1 MASVKTPKIGF
12 ISLGC
17 PKAGSDTEKIMTRV
31 KTQGY
36 EISSSFDK
44 SDVVVVNTC
53 GFIDSAIEE
62 SLNTIDEALKSNGN
76 VIVTGCLGEKRGII
90 EERFKNLI
98 AITGSEADKE
108 VVDII
113 NRVAPKPHDSFID
126 LIPKSGLRLT
136 PSHYAYI
143 KISEGCNHK
152 CSFCIIPS
160 MRGKLVS
167 RTPEDI
173 LSEAQNLVDSGV
185 TELIIISQDT
195 SAYGVDFKLKQSF
208 WDGKPVKR
216 DLYHLAKELKNFG
229 VWVRFHYIY
238 PYPHIDHMIE
248 LMDEETILPYLDVP
262 FQHASPKILK
272 SMKRP
277 ADAEDN
283 LKRIQAWRQ
292 INPNIALRSTFIV
305 GYPGETDHDFEQ
317 LIDFIKEANLDHVG
331 CFEYSNVEGATA
343 KLMSDQ
349 IPDIVK
355 KERYNRLMETQKTL
369 SEQKLK
375 SLIGS
380 IQHVVVDEVTDDFAL
395 ARSFRSAP
403 DVDGVVY
410 LKDPEGLMAGDRLD
424 VKITGNDAY
433 NLFAGPLDD

>member
-1 MASVKTPKIGF
+1 
-12 ISLGC
+12 
-17 PKAGSDTEKIMTRV
+17 
-31 KTQGY
+31 
-36 EISSSFDK
+36 
-44 SDVVVVNTC
+44 
-53 GFIDSAIEE
+53 
-62 SLNTIDEALKSNGN
+62 
-76 VIVTGCLGEKRGII
+76 
-90 EERFKNLI
+90 
-98 AITGSEADKE
+98 
-108 VVDII
+108 
-113 NRVAPKPHDSFID
+113 
-126 LIPKSGLRLT
+126 
-136 PSHYAYI
+136 
-143 KISEGCNHK
+143 
-152 CSFCIIPS
+152 

-195 SAYGVDFKLKQSF
+195 SAYGVDFKVKQSF

-216 DLYHLAKELKNFG
+216 DLYHLAKELKKFG

-262 FQHASPKILK
+262 FQHASPQILK

-317 LIDFIKEANLDHVG
+317 LIAFIKEANLDHVG

-349 IPDIVK
+349 IPDNLK
-355 KERYNRLMETQKTL
+355 KERYNHLMETQKTL

-380 IQHVVVDEVTDDFAL
+380 IQHVVVDEVTDDFAI

-403 DVDGVVY
+403 DVDGLIY
-410 LKDPEGLMAGDRLD
+410 LKDPEGLIVGDRLD
-424 VKITGNDAY
+424 VKITGNDSY

>member
-1 MASVKTPKIGF
+1 MSSVKIPKIGF

-36 EISSSFDK
+36 EISSSYDK

-76 VIVTGCLGEKRGII
+76 VIVTGCLGEKKNII

-113 NRVAPKPHDSFID
+113 NKVAPKPHDSFID

-173 LSEAQNLVDSGV
+173 LGEAQNLVDSGV

-195 SAYGVDFKLKQSF
+195 SAYGVDFKVKQSF

-216 DLYHLAKELKNFG
+216 DLYHLAKELKKFG

-238 PYPHIDHMIE
+238 PYPHIDYMIE
-248 LMDEETILPYLDVP
+248 LMDKETILPYLDVP
-262 FQHASPKILK
+262 FQHASPRILK

-283 LKRIQAWRQ
+283 LKRIQAWRE

-317 LIDFIKEANLDHVG
+317 LIEFIKEANLDNVG

-349 IPDIVK
+349 IPDYVK
-355 KERYNRLMETQKTL
+355 KERYNHLMETQKTL

-403 DVDGVVY
+403 DVDGVIY
-410 LKDPEGLMAGDRLD
+410 LKDPEGLMAGDRLN

>member
-1 MASVKTPKIGF
+1 MSSVKIPKIGV
-12 ISLGC
+12 IARGC

-36 EISSSFDK
+36 EISSSYDK

-76 VIVTGCLGEKRGII
+76 VIVTGCLGEKKNII

-113 NRVAPKPHDSFID
+113 NKVAPKPHDSFID

-160 MRGKLVS
+160 MRGKLAS

-195 SAYGVDFKLKQSF
+195 SAYGVDFKVKQSF

-216 DLYHLAKELKNFG
+216 DLYHLAKELKKFG

-317 LIDFIKEANLDHVG
+317 LIEFIREANLDHVG

-343 KLMSDQ
+343 KLMSNQ
-349 IPDIVK
+349 IPDNIK
-355 KERYNRLMETQKTL
+355 KERYNHLMETQKTL

-380 IQHVVVDEVTDDFAL
+380 IQHVVVDEVTGDFAL

-403 DVDGVVY
+403 DVDGIIY
-410 LKDPEGLMAGDRLD
+410 LKDPESLMAGDRLD

>member
-1 MASVKTPKIGF
+1 MSSVKVPKIGF

-36 EISSSFDK
+36 EISASYAK

-62 SLNTIDEALKSNGN
+62 SLNTIDEALKINGN
-76 VIVTGCLGEKRGII
+76 VIVTGCLGEKKSII
-90 EERFKNLI
+90 EKRFKNLI

-113 NRVAPKPHDSFID
+113 NKVAPKPHDSFID

-167 RTPEDI
+167 RPPEDI

-195 SAYGVDFKLKQSF
+195 SAYGVDFNVKQSF

-216 DLYHLAKELKNFG
+216 DLYHLAKELKKFG
-229 VWVRFHYIY
+229 IWVRFHYIY

-277 ADAEDN
+277 ADAENN
-283 LKRIQAWRQ
+283 LQRIQAWRK

-305 GYPGETDHDFEQ
+305 GYPGETDDDFEQ
-317 LIDFIKEANLDHVG
+317 LIEFIKEANLDHVG

-349 IPDIVK
+349 IPDNIK
-355 KERYNRLMETQKTL
+355 NERYNHLMETQKTL

-380 IQHVVVDEVTDDFAL
+380 IQSVVVDEVTDDFAL

-403 DVDGVVY
+403 DVDGVIY
-410 LKDPEGLMAGDRLD
+410 LKDPEGLIAGDRLD
-424 VKITGNDAY
+424 VKITGNDTY

>member
-1 MASVKTPKIGF
+1 MSSVKIPKIGF

-36 EISSSFDK
+36 EISSSYDK

-76 VIVTGCLGEKRGII
+76 VIVTGCLGEKRSII

-113 NRVAPKPHDSFID
+113 NKVAPKPHDSFID

-160 MRGKLVS
+160 MRGKLAS

-195 SAYGVDFKLKQSF
+195 SAYGVDFKVKQSF

-216 DLYHLAKELKNFG
+216 DLYHLAKELKKFG

-317 LIDFIKEANLDHVG
+317 LIDFINEASLDHVG

-349 IPDIVK
+349 IPDVVK

-369 SEQKLK
+369 SDQKLK

-410 LKDPEGLMAGDRLD
+410 LKEPEGLMAGDRLD
-424 VKITGNDAY
+424 VKITGNDEY

>member
-1 MASVKTPKIGF
+1 MSSVKIPKIGF

-17 PKAGSDTEKIMTRV
+17 PKAVSDTEKIMTRV

-36 EISSSFDK
+36 EISSSYDK

-76 VIVTGCLGEKRGII
+76 VIVTGCLGEKRSII

-113 NRVAPKPHDSFID
+113 NKVAPKPHDSFID

-160 MRGKLVS
+160 MRGKLAS

-195 SAYGVDFKLKQSF
+195 SAYGVDFKVKQSF

-216 DLYHLAKELKNFG
+216 DLYHLAKELKKFG

-292 INPNIALRSTFIV
+292 INPNIAVRSTFIV

-317 LIDFIKEANLDHVG
+317 LIHFIKEASLDHVG

-355 KERYNRLMETQKTL
+355 KERYNRLMETQKTI

-380 IQHVVVDEVTDDFAL
+380 IQNVVVDEVTDDFAL

-410 LKDPEGLMAGDRLD
+410 LKDPEGLMAADRLD
-424 VKITGNDAY
+424 VKIIGNDEY

>member
-1 MASVKTPKIGF
+1 MSSVKIPKIGF

-36 EISSSFDK
+36 EISSSYDK

-53 GFIDSAIEE
+53 GFIYSAIEE

-76 VIVTGCLGEKRGII
+76 VIVTGCLGEKRNII
-90 EERFKNLI
+90 EERFQNLI

-113 NRVAPKPHDSFID
+113 NKVAPKPHDSFID

-195 SAYGVDFKLKQSF
+195 SAYGVDFKVKQSF

-216 DLYHLAKELKNFG
+216 DLYHLAKELKKFG

-317 LIDFIKEANLDHVG
+317 LIEFVKEVNLDHIG

-349 IPDIVK
+349 IPDTVK
-355 KERYNRLMETQKTL
+355 KERYNHLMETQKIL

-380 IQHVVVDEVTDDFAL
+380 IQHVVVDEVTDDHAL

-410 LKDPEGLMAGDRLD
+410 LKDPEGLIAGDRLD

>member
-1 MASVKTPKIGF
+1 
-12 ISLGC
+12 
-17 PKAGSDTEKIMTRV
+17 
-31 KTQGY
+31 
-36 EISSSFDK
+36 
-44 SDVVVVNTC
+44 
-53 GFIDSAIEE
+53 
-62 SLNTIDEALKSNGN
+62 
-76 VIVTGCLGEKRGII
+76 
-90 EERFKNLI
+90 
-98 AITGSEADKE
+98 
-108 VVDII
+108 
-113 NRVAPKPHDSFID
+113 
-126 LIPKSGLRLT
+126 
-136 PSHYAYI
+136 
-143 KISEGCNHK
+143 
-152 CSFCIIPS
+152 
-160 MRGKLVS
+160 
-167 RTPEDI
+167 
-173 LSEAQNLVDSGV
+173 
-185 TELIIISQDT
+185 
-195 SAYGVDFKLKQSF
+195 
-208 WDGKPVKR
+208 
-216 DLYHLAKELKNFG
+216 
-229 VWVRFHYIY
+229 
-238 PYPHIDHMIE
+238 
-248 LMDEETILPYLDVP
+248 
-262 FQHASPKILK
+262 
-272 SMKRP
+272 MKRP

-283 LKRIQAWRQ
+283 LKRIQTWRQ

-305 GYPGETDHDFEQ
+305 GYPGETDYDFEQ
-317 LIDFIKEANLDHVG
+317 LIDFIKEASLDHVG

>member
-1 MASVKTPKIGF
+1 MSSIKIPKIGF

-36 EISSSFDK
+36 EISSSYDK

-113 NRVAPKPHDSFID
+113 NKVAPKPHDSFID

-160 MRGKLVS
+160 MRGKLTS

-195 SAYGVDFKLKQSF
+195 SAYGVDFKVKQSF

-216 DLYHLAKELKNFG
+216 DLYHLAKELKKFG

-317 LIDFIKEANLDHVG
+317 LIDFIKVASLDHVG

-380 IQHVVVDEVTDDFAL
+380 IQNVVVDEVTDDFAL

-410 LKDPEGLMAGDRLD
+410 LKDPEGLIAGDRLD